1 MNTLSDA
8 GGAFRASLLR
18 NNRQIREERAEAI
31 AEDASVTY
39 RRAVEDLE
47 MELRRLRREQEN
59 RIDLSPA
66 DANSL
71 VPAAEFEATAYVE
84 TDLDLAVQIRNTEIK
99 RDLAAA
105 RYSYLFGQPEET
117 NTDNDETTKGE

>member
-1 MNTLSDA
+1 M
-8 GGAFRASLLR
+8 RR
-18 NNRQIREERAEAI
+18 NRQIREGRAQAI
-31 AEDASVTY
+31 AEDAAVTY

-47 MELRRLRREQEN
+47 LELRRLRREQEN
-59 RIDLSPA
+59 RLDLSPA

-71 VPAAEFEATAYVE
+71 VPAADFEAAAYVE

-105 RYSYLFGQPEET
+105 RYRYLFGEARTAESNNNTNNEET
-117 NTDNDETTKGE
+117 IEGE

>member
-1 MNTLSDA
+1 MTLRTD

-18 NNRQIREERAEAI
+18 NNQEIRAERAGAI
-31 AEDASVTY
+31 AEDASVRY

-59 RIDLSPA
+59 RIDLSPDNA
-66 DANSL
+66 DSL
-71 VPAAEFEATAYVE
+71 VPAADFEGAAFVKS
-84 TDLDLAVQIRNTEIK
+84 DMDLAIQIRNTEIK

-105 RYSYLFGQPEET
+105 RYRYLFGDPVAAT
-117 NTDNDETTKGE
+117 NTNTEDTEKGE